1 MRTPNAFGKFSK
13 STDRWCQ
20 SFLWKSSHGQRKHSR
35 ASYKDHCR
43 LSLSASSS
51 LSSLYC
57 RQAKCQ
63 YISVSGG
70 SYQSCCLLLLLL
82 SFFPVLLHGCLDKCQ
97 HYRKPEGG
105 WMRLCSSTK
114 TFIFLNQKSFLYNIN
129 VSTRS
134 RSTKKERVEW
144 CT

>member
-1 MRTPNAFGKFSK
+1 MRHLESFQKAPIDGAKAFSGSP
-13 STDRWCQ
+13 
-20 SFLWKSSHGQRKHSR
+20 SHGQRKHSR

-105 WMRLCSSTK
+105 WMRLCSCSK